1 MAKFSSPLDAIV
13 GLTESVTKDWTKQRK
28 AEERNANARS
38 RRFDRL
44 TRTRHIT
51 IKEAAFGVMKE
62 AYQHAS
68 DDGRLPANPRQIYY
82 AARRK
87 ILIAT
92 GRDTLESGYFLQTI
106 LRDYMGSHDCSDWD
120 VVWDAR
126 GHFSEPHTNKVI
138 PIGTLEVRQY
148 LGDRPRLAPAIE
160 FRSDTRYPTLG
171 PENRYETV
179 LFIEKEGFDPLLEA
193 AQIAERFDVAI
204 MSTKG
209 MSVSASRLL
218 LDRLVTRG
226 VTKVLVLH
234 DFDISGFSIAG
245 TLCTSSSRYRYWN
258 DVPIIDIGLRLAD
271 VKAMALLS
279 EPFSTDKDWNK
290 VSRTLKRHGVTPE
303 EITFLERE
311 RVELNAMAS
320 GEFIHFIEK
329 KFEEHGIEKVL
340 PVAETIDCHARRLIE
355 QQFANKAM
363 EEMMPEI
370 KKQAASATL
379 PADLRRFVEAELAR
393 RPELPWD
400 AAVSAVVRNLDVKE

>member
-1 MAKFSSPLDAIV
+1 
-13 GLTESVTKDWTKQRK
+13 
-28 AEERNANARS
+28 
-38 RRFDRL
+38 
-44 TRTRHIT
+44 
-51 IKEAAFGVMKE
+51 
-62 AYQHAS
+62 
-68 DDGRLPANPRQIYY
+68 
-82 AARRK
+82 
-87 ILIAT
+87 
-92 GRDTLESGYFLQTI
+92 
-106 LRDYMGSHDCSDWD
+106 MGSHDCSDWD

-245 TLCTSSSRYRYWN
+245 
-258 DVPIIDIGLRLAD
+258 
-271 VKAMALLS
+271 M
-279 EPFSTDKDWNK
+279 
-290 VSRTLKRHGVTPE
+290 E

-329 KFEEHGIEKVL
+329 KFEGHGIEK
-340 PVAETIDCHARRLIE
+340 
-355 QQFANKAM
+355 ANVM
-363 EEMMPEI
+363 
-370 KKQAASATL
+370 
-379 PADLRRFVEAELAR
+379 LAG
-393 RPELPWD
+393 
-400 AAVSAVVRNLDVKE
+400 